1 MNNHKIKINIILL
14 VALLFSCASNSWER
28 LDTAQSI
35 AVVAV
40 YTDSLIVAYKKNDKG
55 NNVIDPEGHKAQVGL
70 SEMAALGK
78 GLFQKGGL
86 TKGMEAAKNVVD
98 ERISR
103 GTTLKN
109 NLKTYSEKVHDIV
122 LYAVKN
128 SGYENRRFSNIDDDW
143 ISLVKLKRKTK
154 KLCQIANSNIVMT
167 VNGHVGVVKETKK
180 MKGLGGLINLDIG
193 AATGQA
199 NYTLIA
205 KYTMRVADKKGN
217 IGYKNFKI
225 NTGITKASDKG
236 LPEFT
241 VEDFKIIEDKL
252 SFKMKSFLEERKLM
266 G

>member
-1 MNNHKIKINIILL
+1 MLL
-14 VALLFSCASNSWER
+14 SVLLFSCASNPWER

-55 NNVIDPEGHKAQVGL
+55 KNVIDPDGHKGQVGL

-86 TKGMEAAKNVVD
+86 TKGMEAAKNVVVD
-98 ERISR
+98 RVSR
-103 GTTLKN
+103 GTALKN
-109 NLKTYSEKVHDIV
+109 NLKTFSEKVHDVV

-128 SGYENRRFSNIDDDW
+128 SGFENRRFSNIDDDW
-143 ISLVKLKRKTK
+143 ISLVKLKRKSK
-154 KLCQIANSNIVMT
+154 KLCKIANSNIVMT
-167 VNGHVGVVKETKK
+167 VNGHVGVVKVTKK
-180 MKGLGGLINLDIG
+180 LQGFGGLINLDIG

-199 NYTLIA
+199 DYTLIA

-225 NTGITKASDKG
+225 DTGITKSSDKG
-236 LPEFT
+236 IPEFT
-241 VEDFKIIEDKL
+241 LEDFKIIEDKL
-252 SFKMKSFLEERKLM
+252 SFKMKSFLKERKLM
-266 G
+266 S